1 MLYAQAQT
9 EKTATGEAQ
18 TEIAET
24 GEVDYVEIV
33 GENFE
38 ESDKE
43 TEILNQKNG
52 WSLSGQSYQAKV
64 GTGLEEQEI
73 R

>member
-1 MLYAQAQT
+1 MHKHRR
-9 EKTATGEAQ
+9 KTATGEAQ

-43 TEILNQKNG
+43 TEILNQKMAG
-52 WSLSGQSYQAKV
+52 V
-64 GTGLEEQEI
+64 
-73 R
+73 